1 MARRDWRRNINVR
14 GHPSDDRAHAAANG
28 VRQRTRS
35 PRGCRHGGATD
46 SGSDGRGRS
55 LSRSPP
61 VCRQNR
67 QPPRHD
73 DEGCERRCSRSP
85 VGDTLCQNLSPVRS
99 HGEQKEGDQTVPA
112 GVQPTVRNA
121 HHAKDRTLRATP
133 AARCFS
139 DPSLSFLPRL
149 HDEDT
154 WSSSFLPRIAVD
166 PMVMEFTS
174 SFTTCVGRTSTV
186 ATVQLPD
193 ISPSASRP
201 YIPVSLEWAPCED
214 TRQAVD
220 VLQMRISLSASPPYV
235 PVSQDWA
242 PCEDVG

>member
-1 MARRDWRRNINVR
+1 VRR
-14 GHPSDDRAHAAANG
+14 
-28 VRQRTRS
+28 
-35 PRGCRHGGATD
+35 
-46 SGSDGRGRS
+46 
-55 LSRSPP
+55 PP
-61 VCRQNR
+61 H
-67 QPPRHD
+67 HD
-73 DEGCERRCSRSP
+73 NKGWERRRSHSP
-85 VGDTLCQNLSPVRS
+85 VGHTLCQDLSPVWS
-99 HGEQKEGDQTVPA
+99 HGVQKEGDQTV
-112 GVQPTVRNA
+112 
-121 HHAKDRTLRATP
+121 P

-149 HDEDT
+149 HNEDT
-154 WSSSFLPRIAVD
+154 WSSSFLPQIAVD

-220 VLQMRISLSASPPYV
+220 VVQMRISLSASPPYV